1 MLKVI
6 GAVTLFL
13 ACGLFGLSAA
23 AGYLRRPVEL
33 RAIRSAL
40 AMLETEI
47 VYGATA
53 LPEAFQRVAGRS
65 GRAAAPLFQMAA
77 GEFKAAKGITARE
90 AWDKALS
97 TYYPNTSLTVQDL
110 SVLTDLGSS
119 LGISDREDQTR
130 HLRLAIEQIGSST
143 ATAEAAAARNAR
155 LWSYMGFLGGLC
167 MVLILI

>member
-6 GAVTLFL
+6 GAATLFL
-13 ACGLFGLSAA
+13 ACGLFGLNAA
-23 AGYLRRPVEL
+23 GGYLRRPVEL

-65 GRAAAPLFQMAA
+65 DRAAAPLFKMAA
-77 GEFKAAKGITARE
+77 EEIKTMTGTTARE
-90 AWDKALS
+90 AWGKALS
-97 TYYPNTSLTVQDL
+97 AYYHKTSLAMEDL
-110 SVLTDLGSS
+110 SILTDLGSS

-143 ATAEAAAARNAR
+143 AAAEAVAARNAR